1 MFSLSIAKLA
11 NHGQMNRNLFVSLN
25 PINVHL
31 KPSTTISNS
40 LIKKRNSRLMLISNL
55 MISMGFSGGGDL
67 IRQIKQNECK
77 NWDKQS
83 IRNQAISGFFTGYL
97 CHSWYQILDRIP
109 FQKVK
114 LYKCMHLIGCKI
126 LLTQTILSPTCLA
139 VFFITN
145 GLLNESNWRE
155 IKKNVL
161 IKGKEIYLTELCV
174 WPTAYF
180 FSFLFL
186 SNNFRVLFDNLVS
199 FGFDI
204 YNSFVLHKD

>member
-11 NHGQMNRNLFVSLN
+11 NHGKLNRNLFFSLS
-25 PINVHL
+25 PINVHF
-31 KPSTTISNS
+31 KPSTTISNN

-67 IRQIKQNECK
+67 IRQIKHNECK

-161 IKGKEIYLTELCV
+161 IKGKEIYLTE
-174 WPTAYF
+174 
-180 FSFLFL
+180 
-186 SNNFRVLFDNLVS
+186 
-199 FGFDI
+199 
-204 YNSFVLHKD
+204 